1 MVFFAG
7 DAEPPATISAPSSRG
22 LGRRP
27 LKAVTPVRI
36 RSGLHQPRSAE
47 ALTRESAGR
56 SLVASA
62 PGDAPPGPT
71 RRRAAPG
78 AGRNRGKC
86 GRVPR
91 VRRDSGPPR
100 PALPVRR
107 CGPQCKPP
115 PGAVA
120 PSANPRM
127 ALCLPVLFLLVPW
140 PPVPWPFWRRGP
152 QCPVGETA
160 STDKRHMGWRGSG
173 ASVIWAGGEAVR
185 GSHGLPGKRCGRH
198 LGRWGH
204 QRDMGLCWKLGI
216 CDISGRCAV
225 RPAGSGR
232 R

>member
-62 PGDAPPGPT
+62 PGDAPPDPPGGALRPG
-71 RRRAAPG
+71 RRGIAGSAGGCLAFG
-78 AGRNRGKC
+78 AI
-86 GRVPR
+86 
-91 VRRDSGPPR
+91 

-160 STDKRHMGWRGSG
+160 STDKRHMGWRRSG
-173 ASVIWAGGEAVR
+173 ASVTWVAGEAVR
-185 GSHGLPGKRCGRH
+185 ASYGLAGKRCERH
-198 LGRWGH
+198 
-204 QRDMGLCWKLGI
+204 MGCREAVPAS
-216 CDISGRCAV
+216 SGPPGA
-225 RPAGSGR
+225 PARHGLMLEIGDLR
-232 R
+232 Y